1 MTRKRI
7 SRPHL
12 LSWPPFYAAFSEAS
26 IRPVQKLLEFF
37 PAYLHAANKIPP
49 LRWGIDLLRRKIRRH
64 KDHRRDGLLNEAP
77 LWRGKP
83 HLILACE
90 TVANV
95 AVAIPAVVNPAVAE
109 NLLTVSLIAES
120 NVVVQ
125 DEDSTAA
132 FSLSNCHVL
141 SWRGLP
147 SEEAANRET
156 GIVAL
161 DAVVEKEPLR
171 MPALLL

>member
-1 MTRKRI
+1 
-7 SRPHL
+7 
-12 LSWPPFYAAFSEAS
+12 
-26 IRPVQKLLEFF
+26 
-37 PAYLHAANKIPP
+37 
-49 LRWGIDLLRRKIRRH
+49 
-64 KDHRRDGLLNEAP
+64 LLNEAP

-83 HLILACE
+83 HLVLACG

-95 AVAIPAVVNPAVAE
+95 AAAIPAVVNPAVVNPAVDE
-109 NLLTVSLIAES
+109 NFRTVSLIAES

-132 FSLSNCHVL
+132 LSLSTCHVL

-147 SEEAANRET
+147 SEEAANREA